1 MWQRECQDK
10 LCAFISAVSEPRAIP
25 SHHPM
30 MPGGF
35 LLLSGSRALVL
46 MDDPCTHKDVVGFAC
61 ISRAPLP
68 EGGS

>member
-10 LCAFISAVSEPRAIP
+10 LCAFISAMSAPQAIP

-35 LLLSGSRALVL
+35 LLLGGSRTLVL
-46 MDDPCTHKDVVGFAC
+46 VDPCVHKDAVGFATRFL
-61 ISRAPLP
+61 SPSA
-68 EGGS
+68 